1 MGLRFY
7 KRVNYGE
14 GVGLNVSK
22 SGISPSIRTSLGS
35 FGARGYSIRTGIPG
49 MTWRGGTG
57 KNAALVWLIVM
68 ILSAAFQVI
77 YNLIRLLLFLLS
89 YTIHSIFKE
98 DGIHYRNLA
107 IVLSLLFC
115 LGFTVY
121 YLIYWYH

>member
-1 MGLRFY
+1 MGLQFY
-7 KRVNYGE
+7 KRVNYGD

-49 MTWRGGTG
+49 LTWRGGRG
-57 KNAALVWLIVM
+57 KNAAPVWLIVM
-68 ILSAAFQVI
+68 IVSVAFLVI
-77 YNLIRLLLFLLS
+77 YNLIRLLIFLLS
-89 YTIHSIFKE
+89 YAIHAVFKE

-107 IVLSLLFC
+107 LVLILTGT

>member
-7 KRVNYGE
+7 KRVNYGD

-49 MTWRGGTG
+49 LTWRVGTG

-68 ILSAAFQVI
+68 ILSAAFLVI
-77 YNLIRLLLFLLS
+77 YNLIRLLIFLFS
-89 YTIHSIFKE
+89 FAIHSIFKE
-98 DGIHYRNLA
+98 DGIHYRNLVV
-107 IVLSLLFC
+107 VLTLIGT
-115 LGFTVY
+115 LGFIAY